1 MTPDA
6 RLAPPPHG
14 SPVLRAAG
22 PERLDGR
29 RPWGPQRWLQDRLRV
44 ELAPGAPVDLALREL
59 TRRVAASGLSAE
71 LRRRL
76 AYESPGQRRRRKRRA
91 AQERSRRRARRRAE
105 GRGAAA
111 RRAIDPSRKET

>member
-6 RLAPPPHG
+6 RLAPPPPHG
-14 SPVLRAAG
+14 GPVLRAAG
-22 PERLDGR
+22 TGPDRPDGR
-29 RPWGPQRWLQDRLRV
+29 RPRGPHRALQDRLRV
-44 ELAPGAPVDLALREL
+44 ELPPGAPVDLALREL

-91 AQERSRRRARRRAE
+91 AQERSRRLARRRAE
-105 GRGAAA
+105 GR
-111 RRAIDPSRKET
+111 RREE